1 MHRPRGSFGSAQHA
15 SEAVVAR
22 GAERDGGLPSA
33 LGGWRLEPPPQP
45 RGDAG
50 AARLLS
56 LIALLAAVGVAIAA
70 VFLTRPEQSAPTQ
83 NAALGA
89 AVARPAEAAASSV
102 PPPTAAS
109 RPDTAEAGSA
119 AQPAFRSSQTTA
131 AAEPLGS
138 AAQSSVSQA
147 AVEAAAATELR
158 AAVVATSD
166 AAERE
171 IRAYIGYRATD
182 MLPPSF
188 AYTVEAGDTVSTIA
202 ARFGLQEATIRF
214 NNFDIYNPDM
224 LEVGARLQ
232 LPVRDGVIYVVQS
245 GDTLDAVLK
254 NYAAELDA
262 TLAFAG
268 NGIASADYITVG
280 QTLLLVGGSASIAAG
295 YSASGASTAA
305 WVMPTFG
312 WPMSVTSISDPFGVP
327 RGNAYGYHTGVD
339 WPAPIG
345 TIVGSTAAGVVSYA
359 GWDGGY
365 GYWVEVD
372 HGGGVRS
379 RYAHLNEIF
388 VVVGEWLGAGG
399 YVGTVGNT
407 GASSGAHLHFEIIM
421 GGEPVDP
428 YRWLQ

>member
-1 MHRPRGSFGSAQHA
+1 M
-15 SEAVVAR
+15 VAR

-50 AARLLS
+50 AARWLS

-70 VFLTRPEQSAPTQ
+70 VFLTRPEQPGATPIAASAPT
-83 NAALGA
+83 AAQPAA
-89 AVARPAEAAASSV
+89 AVAPSV
-102 PPPTAAS
+102 PPPAAAT
-109 RPDTAEAGSA
+109 RPDRTEPEIA

-131 AAEPLGS
+131 AAEPVGS
-138 AAQSSVSQA
+138 AAQLSASQASQA
-147 AVEAAAATELR
+147 AVEAAATTELR

-171 IRAYIGYRATD
+171 IRAYINARATD
-182 MLPPSF
+182 MLPPAF
-188 AYTVEAGDTVSTIA
+188 AYTVEAGDTVSKIA

-214 NNFDIYNPDM
+214 NNFDIYDPDM

-268 NGIASADYITVG
+268 NAIASADYITVG
-280 QTLLLVGGSASIAAG
+280 QTLLLVGGSASIAGG

-305 WVMPTFG
+305 WTMPTFG

-345 TIVGSTAAGVVSYA
+345 TIVGATAAGVVSYA

>member
-1 MHRPRGSFGSAQHA
+1 M
-15 SEAVVAR
+15 VAR

-50 AARLLS
+50 AARWLS

-70 VFLTRPEQSAPTQ
+70 VFLTRPEQSGPTPIAASAPT
-83 NAALGA
+83 
-89 AVARPAEAAASSV
+89 VAQPAEAVAPSV
-102 PPPTAAS
+102 PPPAAAT
-109 RPDTAEAGSA
+109 RPDRTEAVIR

-131 AAEPLGS
+131 AAEPVGS
-138 AAQSSVSQA
+138 TAQSSLSQASQASQA
-147 AVEAAAATELR
+147 AVEAAATTELR

-171 IRAYIGYRATD
+171 IRAYIGARATD
-182 MLPPSF
+182 MLPPAF
-188 AYTVEAGDTVSTIA
+188 AYTVEAGDTVSKIA

-214 NNFDIYNPDM
+214 NNFDIYDPDM

-245 GDTLDAVLK
+245 GDTLEAVLK

-268 NGIASADYITVG
+268 NAIASADYITVE
-280 QTLLLVGGSASIAAG
+280 QTLLLVGGSASIAGG
-295 YSASGASTAA
+295 YSTASGASTAA
-305 WVMPTFG
+305 WTMPTFG

-345 TIVGSTAAGVVSYA
+345 TIVGATAAGVVSYA